1 MDVRLLIMKLYAY
14 IFIIYY
20 LYRER
25 EKYRDRD
32 GDDKDDRDGD
42 GNGDR
47 YTNPAGHRVVRAEN
61 VSCPV
66 GDPSLQL
73 SVYVTLTVL

>member
-1 MDVRLLIMKLYAY
+1 MDARLLIMKVYTY

-20 LYRER
+20 LYREI

-32 GDDKDDRDGD
+32 RHDKDDRDGV
-42 GNGDR
+42 GDR
-47 YTNPAGHRVVRAEN
+47 YTNPTGHRVVRAEN

-73 SVYVTLTVL
+73 SVYVMLTVL